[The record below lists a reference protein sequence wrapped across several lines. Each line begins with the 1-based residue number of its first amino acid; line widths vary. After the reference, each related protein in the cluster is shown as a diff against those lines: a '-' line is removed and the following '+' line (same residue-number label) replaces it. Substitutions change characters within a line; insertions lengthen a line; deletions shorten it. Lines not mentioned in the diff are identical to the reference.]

1 MATDFVGKSMQNL
14 HISTVNRNVAGY
26 INRSFNGFF
35 DIITEKLGLFKCY
48 FTSSFTT
55 TVQLAKIF

>member
-1 MATDFVGKSMQNL
+1 MLPGILIGLLM
-14 HISTVNRNVAGY
+14 
-26 INRSFNGFF
+26 GFF